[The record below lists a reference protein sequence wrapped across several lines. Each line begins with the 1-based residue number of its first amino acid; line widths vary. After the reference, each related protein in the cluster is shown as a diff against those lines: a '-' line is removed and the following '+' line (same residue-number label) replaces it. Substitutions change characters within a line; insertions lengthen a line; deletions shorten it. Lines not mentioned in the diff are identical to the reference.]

1 MGWYVALRLGLNAAS
16 VDEAMRKTI
25 FTFLLLVCVP
35 FLDAQK
41 VKVGAEVL
49 LEKYLDSLKGKN
61 IAVVCNQASVLPNG
75 VHIVDTLLKLGVK
88 IKALLAPEHGI
99 RGSVGAGITVG
110 SGVDAKTGLPVYSLY
125 GKTQK
130 PTPDMLHDVDIVLF
144 DLQDVGARFFTYA
157 STMSGCMETVR
168 DLGKKMI
175 VLDRPNPINGVDVEG
190 PVLDMDLIS
199 FVGLFPIPV
208 RHGMTLGELA
218 KMIVGG
224 GWLNYNSQVN
234 LWVIPMSGW
243 KRSMWYD
250 DTKLPWIPPSPN
262 MKTVATATVYPGTCL
277 FEATNISE
285 GRGTSKPFEWIGA
298 PRIDAKRLAE
308 KLNGL
313 RLPGVKFDPMYF
325 TPAADS
331 TAAPDP
337 KYKKRECGGVFV
349 HVTERNI
356 FKPVL
361 TGIMMMSVFRGD
373 PKFDLRQGYLDRLI
387 GDTSIGKKLL
397 QRQIGKN
404 ILDGFKRQIADFR
417 KLRKPYLLYN

>member
-1 MGWYVALRLGLNAAS
+1 MGWHVSFGLGIGAAS
-16 VDEAMRKTI
+16 VVTGMRTVI
-25 FTFLLLVCVP
+25 SILVFLVFTP
-35 FLDAQK
+35 HGQAQR

-49 LEKYLDSLKGKN
+49 IERYLDSLKGKN
-61 IAVVCNQASVLPNG
+61 VAVVCNQASVLPNG
-75 VHIVDTLLKLGVK
+75 VHIVDTLLKLGVR
-88 IKALLAPEHGI
+88 IKALFAPEHGI
-99 RGSVGAGITVG
+99 RGTAGAGIAIG
-110 SGVDAKTGLPVYSLY
+110 SGVDEKTGVPVYSLY

-130 PTPDMLHDVDIVLF
+130 PTPEMMHDIDIVLF

-168 DLGKKMI
+168 DLGRQMI
-175 VLDRPNPINGVDVEG
+175 VLDRPNPINGVDIEG
-190 PVLDMDLIS
+190 PVLDMELIS

-262 MKTVATATVYPGTCL
+262 MKTLATATVYPGTCL

-285 GRGTSKPFEWIGA
+285 GRGTEKPFEWIGA
-298 PRIDAKRLAE
+298 PRIDPKRLAD
-308 KLNGL
+308 KLNHFG
-313 RLPGVKFDPMYF
+313 LPGVRFDPIYF

-331 TAAPDP
+331 IAAPDP
-337 KYKKRECGGVFV
+337 RYKKRRCGGVFV
-349 HVTERNI
+349 RVTERNA
-356 FKPVL
+356 FRPVL
-361 TGIMMMSVFRGD
+361 TGILMLSVFRGD
-373 PKFDLRQGYLDRLI
+373 PKFELRQGYLDRLI
-387 GDTSIGKKLL
+387 GDTSIGNKLL
-397 QRQIGKN
+397 KHQVGMN
-404 ILDGFKRQIADFR
+404 ILNGFKHQIEDFR
-417 KLRKPYLLYN
+417 KMRKPYLLYN

>member
-262 MKTVATATVYPGTCL
+262 MKTARDVG
-277 FEATNISE
+277 
-285 GRGTSKPFEWIGA
+285 GRKD
-298 PRIDAKRLAE
+298 R
-308 KLNGL
+308 
-313 RLPGVKFDPMYF
+313 
-325 TPAADS
+325 S
-331 TAAPDP
+331 T
-337 KYKKRECGGVFV
+337 
-349 HVTERNI
+349 
-356 FKPVL
+356 
-361 TGIMMMSVFRGD
+361 
-373 PKFDLRQGYLDRLI
+373 
-387 GDTSIGKKLL
+387 
-397 QRQIGKN
+397 
-404 ILDGFKRQIADFR
+404 
-417 KLRKPYLLYN
+417 